1 MLRRMLALVAA
12 LAPLVAG
19 YPARA
24 FSLSEIAPG
33 VYAHQGETSLMTRE
47 NAGDIANLGAIVGDE
62 AVAVIDTGGSLIEGR
77 AFLAALREK
86 TQKPIRYVIN
96 THAHPDHIFGNG
108 AFVETGATFVGHKN
122 LPRALAARG
131 PHYLS
136 AFRAQMGDAL
146 DGVTIVPP
154 TMTVDQTLTLDL
166 GHREIVLQAWRT
178 AHSECDLTIL
188 DPKSGV
194 LFSGDLLFLQHVPVV
209 DGSLLGFLDVADRL
223 AAIKATQ
230 VVAGP
235 WPPPRALA
243 QGARGPARL
252 SHAADRRPAGRD
264 QEGRG
269 RRRRGRR
276 PPAPRS
282 GRNGGSST
290 TTTPATPRRD
300 SPSWSGKGREH
311 DFVT

>member
-1 MLRRMLALVAA
+1 MLRRLLALVAA

-33 VYAHQGETSLMTRE
+33 AYAHQGETSLMTRE

-62 AVAVIDTGGSLIEGR
+62 SVAVIDTGGSLIEGR

-108 AFVETGATFVGHKN
+108 AFVETGAIFVGHKN

-136 AFRAQMGDAL
+136 ACRAQMGDAL

-154 TMTVDQTLTLDL
+154 TMTVDQTLTRDL
-166 GHREIVLQAWRT
+166 GRREIVLQ
-178 AHSECDLTIL
+178 
-188 DPKSGV
+188 
-194 LFSGDLLFLQHVPVV
+194 
-209 DGSLLGFLDVADRL
+209 
-223 AAIKATQ
+223 
-230 VVAGP
+230 
-235 WPPPRALA
+235 
-243 QGARGPARL
+243 
-252 SHAADRRPAGRD
+252 
-264 QEGRG
+264 
-269 RRRRGRR
+269 
-276 PPAPRS
+276 
-282 GRNGGSST
+282 
-290 TTTPATPRRD
+290 
-300 SPSWSGKGREH
+300 
-311 DFVT
+311 